1 MKKILVV
8 SNCSKRGT
16 STGLAGKFLDQLSKI
31 DKQQFQI
38 FLLDTSFNADG
49 AKQSLYPVHSHFTL
63 PKSIVRILV
72 RKIPGLRGIYGIN
85 MAIKTYKSL
94 LKKYSFDWVVLYQV
108 QPKADQ
114 WTKIAHQYN
123 SKIAFVPWGSEV
135 LRVSGKKQERLRIA
149 FSEVDYV
156 IGAEY
161 ANTLL
166 SARDVYSVPEI
177 KLIYYKN
184 YLKGVKLIGKVRDK
198 YSREEMM
205 SSIGIPQSEYNILC
219 GYNGY
224 AGQNH
229 KTIIDALNKNRNIL
243 PKGYQLVFPI
253 TYGASD
259 DYIEDLK
266 AYCTQLELKSVFITE
281 YLTDEQVAFL
291 HLVTDLFIQIQPT
304 DDGNDFMKEAL
315 FAQNQIV
322 TGRWLKYYQFEQYG
336 DPYYVIDTIEELTIM
351 LSRIFSCEVP
361 VPTVPSQLVED
372 MDSASETDNK
382 LFWEKMFSDKF

>member
-16 STGLAGKFLDQLSKI
+16 STGLAGKFLGQLDKI
-31 DKQQFQI
+31 DKQEFQI
-38 FLLDTSFNADG
+38 SLLDTSFNTDEV
-49 AKQSLYPVHSHFTL
+49 KQNLYPVHSYFTL
-63 PKSIVRILV
+63 SKGLIGSLV
-72 RKIPGLRGIYGIN
+72 GKIPGLRGVYGIN
-85 MAIKTYKSL
+85 LAIKTYRSL
-94 LKKYSFDWVVLYQV
+94 LKKYSFDWVILYQV

-166 SARDVYSVPEI
+166 SARDVYSVPEK
-177 KLIYYKN
+177 KLIFYKN
-184 YLKGVKLIGKVRDK
+184 YLKGVKLIGKLRNK
-198 YSREEMM
+198 YSREEMI
-205 SSIGIPQSEYNILC
+205 SIIGIPQSGYNILC

-224 AGQNH
+224 VGQNH
-229 KTIIDALNKNRNIL
+229 KIIIDAINKNRNIL

-253 TYGASD
+253 TYGATV
-259 DYIEDLK
+259 DYVKDLMN
-266 AYCTQLELKSVFITE
+266 YCNQLELNTVFITN
-281 YLTDEQVAFL
+281 YLTDEQVAYL
-291 HLVTDLFIQIQPT
+291 HLITDLFIQIQPT

-336 DPYYVIDTIEELTIM
+336 DPYYVIDSLEELPTI
-351 LSRIFSCEVP
+351 LSKIFTCELP
-361 VPTVPSQLVED
+361 IPTIPSQLVED

-382 LFWEKMFSDKF
+382 LFWESFFSGKL

>member
-336 DPYYVIDTIEELTIM
+336 DPYYVIDTIEELPIM

>member
-16 STGLAGKFLDQLSKI
+16 STGLVGKFLEQLDKI
-31 DKQQFQI
+31 DKHHFQI
-38 FLLDTSFNADG
+38 SLLATTFNIDEVR
-49 AKQSLYPVHSHFTL
+49 QNLYPVHSFFTL
-63 PKSIVRILV
+63 SKGFMGSLVRI
-72 RKIPGLRGIYGIN
+72 IPGLRRTFGIKL
-85 MAIKTYKSL
+85 AIKAYNSL
-94 LKKYSFDWVVLYQV
+94 LKKYGFDWVVLYQV

-114 WTKIAHQYN
+114 WTRIAHQNN
-123 SKIAFVPWGSEV
+123 SKIVFVPWGSEV
-135 LRVSGKKQERLRIA
+135 LRVSGAEQKRLKIA

-166 SARDVYSVPEI
+166 SARDVYNVPDK
-177 KLIYYKN
+177 KLIFYKN
-184 YLKGVKLIGKVRDK
+184 YLKGVKLISKLRDK
-198 YSREEMM
+198 YTRKEMM
-205 SSIGIPQSEYNILC
+205 SRIGIPNSDYNIIC

-224 AGQNH
+224 SGQKH
-229 KTIIDALNKNRNIL
+229 KIIINAIYKNKNTL
-243 PKGYQLVFPI
+243 PNGYQLVFPI
-253 TYGASD
+253 TYGASV

-266 AYCTQLELKSVFITE
+266 NYCNQLDLKTVFITD
-281 YLTDEQVAFL
+281 YLTDEQVAYL

-336 DPYYVIDTIEELTIM
+336 DPYYAIETLEELPTM
-351 LSRIFSCEVP
+351 LSIIFKCEAP
-361 VPTVPSQLVED
+361 VPSIPSQLLDD

-382 LFWEKMFSDKF
+382 IFWEKVFSDKL

>member
-38 FLLDTSFNADG
+38 SLLDTSFNADG

-63 PKSIVRILV
+63 PNSIVRILV

-85 MAIKTYKSL
+85 LAIKTYKSL

-166 SARDVYSVPEI
+166 SARDVYSVPEK

-184 YLKGVKLIGKVRDK
+184 YLKGVKLISKLRDK

-205 SSIGIPQSEYNILC
+205 SNIGIPQSEYNILC

-224 AGQNH
+224 VGQNH
-229 KTIIDALNKNRNIL
+229 KTIIDAINKNRNIL
-243 PKGYQLVFPI
+243 PKGHQLVFPI
-253 TYGASD
+253 TYGASV

-266 AYCTQLELKSVFITE
+266 NYCTQLELNSVFITE
-281 YLTDEQVAFL
+281 YLTDEQIAFL

-322 TGRWLKYYQFEQYG
+322 TGRWLKYFQFEQYG
-336 DPYYVIDTIEELTIM
+336 DPYYVIDTTEELPIM
-351 LSRIFSCEVP
+351 LSKIFSCEIP

-382 LFWEKMFSDKF
+382 LFWEKVFTGEL